1 MRSKLE
7 NSKNFEIFNNEKIT
21 PNFLNLAKGMKSEAS
36 LLDLKREDGSDFPT
50 EEERKAYVR
59 DFYRKL
65 YQKPICDNNF
75 NEDCI
80 ENFLGEDII
89 NSRLVQDSK
98 IPPDISENFEEPL
111 SIEELDIS
119 AAQGNR
125 SASGKDGI
133 SNCFIKKYWDYL
145 RIPLHRYT
153 TCCHVKGKLTPNFSS
168 ATIKLIP
175 KKR

>member
-1 MRSKLE
+1 
-7 NSKNFEIFNNEKIT
+7 
-21 PNFLNLAKGMKSEAS
+21 
-36 LLDLKREDGSDFPT
+36 
-50 EEERKAYVR
+50 VR
-59 DFYRKL
+59 DFYKKL
-65 YQKPICDNNF
+65 YQKPGCDQNF

-80 ENFLGEDII
+80 ENFLGEDIV

-98 IPPDISENFEEPL
+98 IPPDISENFENPL

-145 RIPLHRYT
+145 RIPLHRYA

-175 KKR
+175 KKGDPTKFKNWRPISTR